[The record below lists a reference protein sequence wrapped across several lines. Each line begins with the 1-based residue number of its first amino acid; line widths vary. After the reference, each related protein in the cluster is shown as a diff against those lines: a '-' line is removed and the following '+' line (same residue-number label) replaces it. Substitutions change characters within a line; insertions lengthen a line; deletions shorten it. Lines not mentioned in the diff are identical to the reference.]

1 MKFHAYRLGLQSS
14 AQKDLCSICR
24 ERWERC
30 LHIGGKEG
38 QVDLNPMLN
47 YLESFLNYNQIPFW
61 KGPVSATWAELII
74 GDNMHSAWIWY
85 FVRNF
90 ATLGNSL
97 TCEQMEWFNQN
108 NSDTPLLQTLM
119 HISTLLYI
127 PSNLLTSNEMR
138 LKNIFLLDPTTKL
151 LLSWSIDYPS
161 IISNLA
167 NIGK

>member
-1 MKFHAYRLGLQSS
+1 
-14 AQKDLCSICR
+14 
-24 ERWERC
+24 
-30 LHIGGKEG
+30 
-38 QVDLNPMLN
+38 
-47 YLESFLNYNQIPFW
+47 
-61 KGPVSATWAELII
+61 
-74 GDNMHSAWIWY
+74 
-85 FVRNF
+85 
-90 ATLGNSL
+90 
-97 TCEQMEWFNQN
+97 
-108 NSDTPLLQTLM
+108 M